1 MGATIAA
8 PAPKCVDRLE
18 DNEYV
23 IGGYTVR
30 RNFGKRAIYINTA
43 EIASINKGVR
53 YAADRAR
60 ENNDKQ
66 YYVTRIG
73 LRRGNNSQHDIA
85 LLFTPLLFLPNV
97 HLPEEYIWEIVNE
110 AHYNQAFA
118 SGFNLDQ
125 QFALR
130 EKWYG
135 LRKKDITTDYSNL
148 FGIFDKKDMNFDN
161 DLVALIAASE
171 AGFSTN
177 GEALNQIRCVLECVF
192 ERMIQM
198 GLLSEEDRG
207 QDSKCGQKIRKRK
220 DKSIPAYV
228 KNYIYAILG
237 VVNSGCHAW
246 LKPNITNGQD
256 EADNDPDPTF
266 IKYRNAVNDGQ
277 LPYLIRSLVFML
289 LCVIHWCIGEM
300 EKKGIISE

>member
-66 YYVTRIG
+66 YLVTRIG

-97 HLPEEYIWEIVNE
+97 RLPEDYIWEIVNE

-118 SGFNLDQ
+118 SQFNHDQ
-125 QFALR
+125 QAALR
-130 EKWYG
+130 EKWYS
-135 LRKKDITTDYSNL
+135 LRKREVTTDYSKL
-148 FGIFDKKDMNFDN
+148 FGIFDNNGMDLGN

-171 AGFSTN
+171 AGFSNN

-198 GLLSEEDRG
+198 GLLDEGCRGSDSDCGKRISKDRN
-207 QDSKCGQKIRKRK
+207 
-220 DKSIPAYV
+220 IPAYV
-228 KNYIYAILG
+228 RNYIYSILG
-237 VVNSGCHAW
+237 VVNSGSHAW
-246 LKPNITNGQD
+246 LKPNNTKRKEETD
-256 EADNDPDPTF
+256 KELEAAF
-266 IKYRNAVNDGQ
+266 IKYREAVNNGE

>member
-8 PAPKCVDRLE
+8 PAPKCVDRLK

-85 LLFTPLLFLPNV
+85 LLFTPLIFLPNV
-97 HLPEEYIWEIVNE
+97 HLPEDYIWEIVNE

-118 SGFNLDQ
+118 SQFNHDQ
-125 QFALR
+125 QSALR

-148 FGIFDKKDMNFDN
+148 FGIFDGRGTNFGN

-198 GLLSEEDRG
+198 GLLSEECRG
-207 QDSKCGQKIRKRK
+207 SDSDCGKRISK
-220 DKSIPAYV
+220 DKDKNIPAYV
-228 KNYIYAILG
+228 RNYIYTILG
-237 VVNSGCHAW
+237 VVNSGSHAW

-256 EADNDPDPTF
+256 EADNEPDPTF